1 MIFTCRRCSNDFLTE
16 SDLHVVIPA
25 PEGSFLECGCRY
37 SNEITKLKKALEIA
51 NEAITISANQL
62 EGIGLAFTTHGTN
75 LNVKFMIKNSYENAR
90 QAREAQKQIKE
101 VLDG

>member
-1 MIFTCRRCSNDFLTE
+1 MSEITDVELM
-16 SDLHVVIPA
+16 
-25 PEGSFLECGCRY
+25 LEYKDRKDMLQ
-37 SNEITKLKKALEIA
+37 EITKLNKALEIA

-75 LNVKFMIKNSYENAR
+75 LNVKFMTENSYENAR

-101 VLDG
+101 IMEG

>member
-1 MIFTCRRCSNDFLTE
+1 MGEITDVELM
-16 SDLHVVIPA
+16 
-25 PEGSFLECGCRY
+25 LEYKDRKDMLQ
-37 SNEITKLKKALEIA
+37 EITKLKKALEVT

-75 LNVKFMIKNSYENAR
+75 LNVKFMIENSYENAR

-101 VLDG
+101 IMEG